1 MTLQELSDRLE
12 IVDLLHRYAT
22 GLDSRDWELLAS
34 VFTDDGVADYSSLE
48 LGVNDGPD
56 AIVDLCRNALSGLDA
71 TQHIISNEVIEID
84 GDRARSRCYFQAQHV
99 FRGAPG
105 GDNFI
110 VAGTY
115 EDELVRTQAGWRI
128 ERRALIPTWFEGN
141 ASVGEAAAAR
151 LAAQQMSGE
160 LA

>member
-1 MTLQELSDRLE
+1 MTLQELSDRIE

-22 GLDSRDWELLAS
+22 GLDTRDWELLAS
-34 VFTDDGVADYSSLE
+34 VFTADGVADYSSLE

-56 AIVDLCRNALSGLDA
+56 AIVDLCRGALSGLDA
-71 TQHIISNEVIEID
+71 TQHTISNETIEVD
-84 GDRARSRCYFQAQHV
+84 GDRARARCYFQAQHV

-110 VAGTY
+110 VAGIY
-115 EDELVRTQAGWRI
+115 EDDLVRTPAGWRI
-128 ERRALIPTWFEGN
+128 ERRTLIPTWFEGN

-151 LAAQQMSGE
+151 LATQQSSG
-160 LA
+160 